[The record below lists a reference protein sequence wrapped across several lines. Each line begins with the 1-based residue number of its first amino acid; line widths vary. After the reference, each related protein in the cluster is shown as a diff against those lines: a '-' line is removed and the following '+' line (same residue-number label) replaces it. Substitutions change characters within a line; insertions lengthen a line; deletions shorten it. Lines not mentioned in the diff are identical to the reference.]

1 MVRPLAQEDV
11 TTEDQGDRLRVSF
24 PEEMSTDTYT
34 YARDPPTV
42 ARVERRG
49 RDLLIKSP
57 DEFLDWLGEPPSGI
71 DLDKQTVEEASLE
84 NKAERETGLLNR
96 VQRLFS

>member
-1 MVRPLAQEDV
+1 
-11 TTEDQGDRLRVSF
+11 
-24 PEEMSTDTYT
+24 MSTDTYT

-57 DEFLDWLGEPPSGI
+57 DEFLDWLGEPPAGVE
-71 DLDKQTVEEASLE
+71 LDGRVSEETAT
-84 NKAERETGLLNR
+84 ETSEGESTGGVLGR
-96 VQRLFS
+96 VRGLFS